1 MTASERVD
9 DMMVVDVLEE
19 NNAVA
24 SAMMSNNSTNSE
36 LNMSSDDS
44 LSFLDN
50 CDAVMLAH
58 LNAAD
63 ELLGGMDRLCGE
75 RNNRYGNL

>member
-1 MTASERVD
+1 
-9 DMMVVDVLEE
+9 MM
-19 NNAVA
+19 
-24 SAMMSNNSTNSE
+24 SAMMSNNCTNSE

-44 LSFLDN
+44 LSFMDN

-63 ELLGGMDRLCGE
+63 QLLGGINTLCGDDNIS
-75 RNNRYGNL
+75 R